1 MIQPLITT
9 ETCVAPVANPYASL
23 AWLHAVNSARPVPS
37 VLSRNAP
44 HSPPVAIGCPR
55 NVSPVHQSRLLQ
67 FTEIATC
74 HVPVAVTAIDPT
86 EDSRFRKADGLE
98 NGSDNSEPSA
108 RNAIRLETTSPATSA
123 FVGHPNKA
131 S

>member
-23 AWLHAVNSARPVPS
+23 AWLPAVNSARPVPS

-44 HSPPVAIGCPR
+44 HSPPVAIGCPT

-74 HVPVAVTAIDPT
+74 HVPVAVTAIEPP
-86 EDSRFRKADGLE
+86 EAFRYSTAVGW
-98 NGSDNSEPSA
+98 
-108 RNAIRLETTSPATSA
+108 ET
-123 FVGHPNKA
+123 G
-131 S
+131 